1 MGKNDI
7 TFSLHL
13 TLDGKEHLVTAAAA
27 AKEVQRAVDQSRTAA
42 EKCSK
47 AFLGFNNAVTA
58 ISTMRTALQ
67 GLFEEN
73 NAYSASMAKAN
84 TMAGKSGQ
92 ELDQLKGSVAD
103 LAKEVPI
110 ARDALAEGL
119 YQVVSNGVPENNW
132 IDYLRASA
140 KASVGGVADLG
151 ETVKVTSTI
160 IKNYGLTWDDA
171 AAVQDKIQLTAK
183 NGVTSFEQLAQALP
197 RVTGN
202 AATLGVSVDDLMAT
216 FSTLTGVTGNTA
228 EVSTQLAAIFT
239 ALVKPSSEA
248 SKMAA
253 QMGIEFNAAAIKSA
267 GGFRQFLTQLDS
279 SVQQYAAKSGMLSQE
294 IYGKLFGSAESLR
307 ALGPLTGQ
315 LREKF
320 EQNAQAM
327 AGSAG
332 TIDDAFATMASTG
345 SAQMQMLKNTWGDF
359 TDVVAKAA
367 SSIMPALNG
376 VATVGLALNGVSTL
390 KTAFASLAQ
399 GSSALVARLGTLAT
413 ALNVSALASKLAGLK
428 AAWLATQ
435 NYILTGSFT
444 ADAAA
449 ARLTS
454 VSLYGTAAAATVAKV
469 ALRGLLVATGVGAV
483 MAALGFVI
491 EKVIGYF
498 DSSTTAA
505 QTNAGALQDNEQAT
519 KKLSAAKQLIKDV
532 QADAAT
538 RYQAEIQKVQELTRI
553 IRSNTASYADR
564 QAAIKKL
571 QGIIPSYQASIAKDG
586 TLYEK
591 NASAVDKYIRK
602 LNALAMAEAMRDK
615 LKPYYAQLAD
625 IRIAKAKA
633 QKQVQNTRQTI
644 AKANNGKT
652 PEQLT
657 REYAASDATLTPW
670 DKSNADIARH
680 SRAMLG
686 QPSQRDKNEP
696 LISAYN
702 QQVAVLDKY
711 TRSEQA
717 AIKVI
722 NEALG
727 SLTAEESQFYTDLA
741 LGKPTGVTT
750 TTPTTT
756 KNHTTNSHTT
766 NSHTNNTHTTTDKP
780 APQGSLEWYDEAIRK
795 CDNYIKTAT
804 DATAIQKK
812 LQEKATLQA
821 QRKALAIK
829 LGIEQP
835 DKADTTDAL
844 DKLKAQLAAA
854 QADSAQAPNI
864 AAKVRAEAKV
874 SELQS
879 QIDAETAR
887 RLRLTAIVNPQSAA
901 QQAAEQ
907 RRTDYQGASQKMGT
921 IQADF
926 DNGLINKD
934 EALRQVDELNAS
946 IKAKLGEGVKP
957 FKLEVDT
964 SQAKTGI
971 KDFMSTAQNA
981 WSSLSGGVDAVMN
994 LTDTLK
1000 GNGSAWEKMSAVI
1013 NTTFSI
1019 MNAVS
1024 GVMEFINMLT
1034 GSHTALTATDTATTE
1049 VHTAATA
1056 ADTAVTNTDTAAKAG
1071 NAMAGAAQGGASL
1084 PFPANIA
1091 AIAAGVAAVVA
1102 VIAMIGSLAFEH
1114 GGIVP
1119 GTSLTGDRVTAR
1131 VNSGEMIINRR
1142 QQLNLWRLANTRI
1155 APPPAATPA
1164 TLTPATRITPAA
1176 IAQLTQPRRLDIAVT
1191 GRIAG
1196 RDIKLTLDKR
1206 NTLLAR
1212 S

>member
-327 AGSAG
+327 AGGAG

-345 SAQMQMLKNTWGDF
+345 SAQMQMLKNAWGDF

-376 VATVGLALNGVSTL
+376 VATAGLALNGISTL
-390 KTAFASLAQ
+390 KTAFASLTQ
-399 GSSALVARLGTLAT
+399 GCSALVARLGTLAT
-413 ALNVSALASKLAGLK
+413 ALNVSALGSKLAGLK
-428 AAWLATQ
+428 TAWLATQ

-444 ADAAA
+444 AEAAA
-449 ARLTS
+449 ARITS
-454 VSLYGTAAAATVAKV
+454 ASLYGTAAAATVAKV

-538 RYQAEIQKVQELTRI
+538 HYQAEIQKVQELTRI

-644 AKANNGKT
+644 AKANGGKT
-652 PEQLT
+652 PERLT

-670 DKSNADIARH
+670 DKSNADIARRG
-680 SRAMLG
+680 RAALG

-702 QQVAVLDKY
+702 QQVAVLGQY

-727 SLTAEESQFYTDLA
+727 SLTAEESQYYTDLA
-741 LGKPTGVTT
+741 LGKPTGITT
-750 TTPTTT
+750 TTPATTKNHTNKNHTPTTT
-756 KNHTTNSHTT
+756 KD
-766 NSHTNNTHTTTDKP
+766 DKP

-804 DATAIQKK
+804 DATAIQQK

-854 QADSAQAPNI
+854 QADSAQATTI

-887 RLRLTAIVNPQSAA
+887 RLRLTAIVNPQQAA

-907 RRTDYQGASQKMGT
+907 RRTDYQGASQKMIT

-926 DNGLINKD
+926 DNGLISKD
-934 EALRQVDELNAS
+934 EALCQVDELNAS

-964 SQAKTGI
+964 GQAQKQI
-971 KDFMSTAQNA
+971 KDFKSTAQNA

-1013 NTTFSI
+1013 NTTFSV

-1034 GSHTALTATDTATTE
+1034 GSHTAAAATDTATTE
-1049 VHTAATA
+1049 AHTAATA
-1056 ADTAVTNTDTAAKAG
+1056 TDTEVTNTDTSAKAG
-1071 NAMAGAAQGGASL
+1071 NALAGAAKGGSSL

-1102 VIAMIGSLAFEH
+1102 VISMISSIAFEH

-1155 APPPAATPA
+1155 APPPSATPA

>member
-58 ISTMRTALQ
+58 VNTMRTALQ

-332 TIDDAFATMASTG
+332 TIDDAFATMAGTG
-345 SAQMQMLKNTWGDF
+345 SAQMQMLKNAFGTA
-359 TDVVAKAA
+359 TDAVAKAA
-367 SSIMPALNG
+367 STVMPWLNK
-376 VATVGLALNGVSTL
+376 VATAGLALNGLSTI
-390 KTAFASLAQ
+390 KTAFASLTQ
-399 GSSALVARLGTLAT
+399 GCSALVARLGTLAT
-413 ALNVSALASKLAGLK
+413 ALNVSALGSKLAGLK

-444 ADAAA
+444 AEAAA
-449 ARLTS
+449 ARITS
-454 VSLYGTAAAATVAKV
+454 ASLYGTAAAATVAKV

-505 QTNAGALQDNEQAT
+505 QTNAGALADNEQAT

-553 IRSNTASYADR
+553 IRSNTATYADR

-591 NASAVDKYIRK
+591 NATAVDKYIRK

-633 QKQVQNTRQTI
+633 QKQVQNTSQTI
-644 AKANNGKT
+644 AKANGGKS

-657 REYAASDATLTPW
+657 REYAASDATL
-670 DKSNADIARH
+670 DMAGKSNADIARR

-727 SLTAEESQFYTDLA
+727 SLTAEESQYYTDLA

-756 KNHTTNSHTT
+756 NHTTNNHTNSHTT
-766 NSHTNNTHTTTDKP
+766 TKDDKP

-804 DATAIQKK
+804 DATAIQQK
-812 LQEKATLQA
+812 LQEKATLQHN
-821 QRKALAIK
+821 RKALAIK

-854 QADSAQAPNI
+854 QADSAQATTI

-887 RLRLTAIVNPQSAA
+887 RLTLTAIVNPQQAA
-901 QQAAEQ
+901 QQAAQQ
-907 RRTDYQGASQKMGT
+907 RRTDYQGASQQMST

-926 DNGLINKD
+926 DNGLISQD
-934 EALRQVDELNAS
+934 EALRQVDELNTS

-964 SQAKTGI
+964 DKAQTAL
-971 KDFMSTAQNA
+971 KDFKGTAQNA

-1013 NTTFSI
+1013 NTAFSI
-1019 MNAVS
+1019 MSAVS

-1034 GSHTALTATDTATTE
+1034 AGHTAATATDTATTE
-1049 VHTAATA
+1049 AHTAVTAT
-1056 ADTAVTNTDTAAKAG
+1056 DTAVTNTDTTAKAG
-1071 NAMAGAAQGGASL
+1071 NAMAGAAKGGASL

-1102 VIAMIGSLAFEH
+1102 VIAMIGSLAFEQ

-1155 APPPAATPA
+1155 TPPHTATPA

>member
-13 TLDGKEHLVTAAAA
+13 ALDGKEHLVTAAAA

-553 IRSNTASYADR
+553 IRSNAASYADR

-591 NASAVDKYIRK
+591 NAKAVDKYIRK

-657 REYAASDATLTPW
+657 REYAASDATLTLW
-670 DKSNADIARH
+670 DKSNADIARRG
-680 SRAMLG
+680 RAALG
-686 QPSQRDKNEP
+686 QPSQRDKNEQ

-702 QQVAVLDKY
+702 QQVAVLDTY

-722 NEALG
+722 SEALG

-756 KNHTTNSHTT
+756 KNHTNK
-766 NSHTNNTHTTTDKP
+766 NHTNNSHTTTDKP

-804 DATAIQKK
+804 DATAIQQK

-844 DKLKAQLAAA
+844 DKLKAHLAAA
-854 QADSAQAPNI
+854 QADSAQAPTI

-874 SELQS
+874 QS

-887 RLRLTAIVNPQSAA
+887 RLRLTAIVNPQQAA

-907 RRTDYQGASQKMGT
+907 RRTDYQGASQKMST

-934 EALRQVDELNAS
+934 EALRQVDELNTS

-964 SQAKTGI
+964 GQAQKQI
-971 KDFMSTAQNA
+971 KDFKSTAQNA

-1034 GSHTALTATDTATTE
+1034 GSHTALTTTDTSVTE
-1049 VHTAATA
+1049 AHTAATTT
-1056 ADTAVTNTDTAAKAG
+1056 DTSVTNTDTSAKAG
-1071 NAMAGAAQGGASL
+1071 NALAGAAKGGASL
-1084 PFPANIA
+1084 PFRAIIA
-1091 AIAAGVAAVVA
+1091 AIAAGVAAVVVA
-1102 VIAMIGSLAFEH
+1102 IAMISSLAFEH

-1155 APPPAATPA
+1155 APPHTATPA

>member
-413 ALNVSALASKLAGLK
+413 ALNVSALGSKLAGLK

-670 DKSNADIARH
+670 DKSNADIARRG
-680 SRAMLG
+680 RAALG

-702 QQVAVLDKY
+702 QQVAVLDTY

-717 AIKVI
+717 VIKVI

-727 SLTAEESQFYTDLA
+727 SLTAEESQYYTDLA

-756 KNHTTNSHTT
+756 KNHTT

-804 DATAIQKK
+804 DATAIQQK
-812 LQEKATLQA
+812 LQEKAALQA

-844 DKLKAQLAAA
+844 DKLKAQLTAA
-854 QADSAQAPNI
+854 QADSAQAPTI

-887 RLRLTAIVNPQSAA
+887 RLRLTAIVNPQQAA

-907 RRTDYQGASQKMGT
+907 RRTDYQGASQKMST

-926 DNGLINKD
+926 DNGLISQD
-934 EALRQVDELNAS
+934 EALRQVDELNTS

-964 SQAKTGI
+964 GQAQKQI
-971 KDFMSTAQNA
+971 KDFKSTAQNA

-1013 NTTFSI
+1013 NTTFSV

-1034 GSHTALTATDTATTE
+1034 EGHTAATATDTATTE
-1049 VHTAATA
+1049 AHTAVTAT
-1056 ADTAVTNTDTAAKAG
+1056 DTSVTNTDTSAKAG
-1071 NAMAGAAQGGASL
+1071 NALAGAAKGGASL

-1102 VIAMIGSLAFEH
+1102 VIAMISSLAFEH

-1155 APPPAATPA
+1155 APPHTATPA

>member
-399 GSSALVARLGTLAT
+399 GSSALAARLGTLAT
-413 ALNVSALASKLAGLK
+413 ALNVSALGSKLAGLK

-444 ADAAA
+444 AEAAA
-449 ARLTS
+449 ARITS
-454 VSLYGTAAAATVAKV
+454 ASLYGTAAAATVAKV

-538 RYQAEIQKVQELTRI
+538 HYQAEIQKVQELTRI

-702 QQVAVLDKY
+702 QQVAVLDRY
-711 TRSEQA
+711 TRSGQA
-717 AIKVI
+717 VIKVI

-727 SLTAEESQFYTDLA
+727 SLTAEESQYYTDLA
-741 LGKPTGVTT
+741 LGKPTGITT

-756 KNHTTNSHTT
+756 KNHTNKNHTN
-766 NSHTNNTHTTTDKP
+766 NSHTNTTDKP

-804 DATAIQKK
+804 DATAIQQK

-821 QRKALAIK
+821 QRKALVIK

-844 DKLKAQLAAA
+844 DKLKAQLTAA
-854 QADSAQAPNI
+854 QADSAQATTI

-887 RLRLTAIVNPQSAA
+887 RLRLTAIVNPQQAA
-901 QQAAEQ
+901 QQAAQQ
-907 RRTDYQGASQKMGT
+907 RRTDYQGASQQMST

-926 DNGLINKD
+926 DNGLISKD
-934 EALRQVDELNAS
+934 EALRQVDELNTS

-964 SQAKTGI
+964 GQAQKQI
-971 KDFMSTAQNA
+971 KDFKSTAQNA

-1013 NTTFSI
+1013 NTTFSV

-1034 GSHTALTATDTATTE
+1034 GSHTAATATDTATTE
-1049 VHTAATA
+1049 AHTAVTAT
-1056 ADTAVTNTDTAAKAG
+1056 DTAVTNTDTTAKAG
-1071 NAMAGAAQGGASL
+1071 NALAGAAKGGSSL

>member
-413 ALNVSALASKLAGLK
+413 ALNVSALGSKLAGLK

-657 REYAASDATLTPW
+657 REYAASDATLTLW
-670 DKSNADIARH
+670 DKSNADIARRG
-680 SRAMLG
+680 RAALG

-702 QQVAVLDKY
+702 QQVAVLDRY

-717 AIKVI
+717 VIKVI
-722 NEALG
+722 SEALG

-766 NSHTNNTHTTTDKP
+766 TDKP

-804 DATAIQKK
+804 DATAIQQK
-812 LQEKATLQA
+812 LQEKAALQA

-887 RLRLTAIVNPQSAA
+887 RLRLTAIVNPQQAA

-907 RRTDYQGASQKMGT
+907 RRTDYQGASQKMST

-964 SQAKTGI
+964 GQAQKQI
-971 KDFMSTAQNA
+971 KDFKSTAQNA

-1034 GSHTALTATDTATTE
+1034 KGHTAATATDTATTE
-1049 VHTAATA
+1049 AHTAVTAT
-1056 ADTAVTNTDTAAKAG
+1056 DTSVTNTDTSAKAG
-1071 NAMAGAAQGGASL
+1071 NALAGAAKGGASL

-1102 VIAMIGSLAFEH
+1102 VIAMISSLAFEH

-1155 APPPAATPA
+1155 APPHTATPA

>member
-332 TIDDAFATMASTG
+332 TIDDAFATMAGTG
-345 SAQMQMLKNTWGDF
+345 SAQMQMLKNAWGDF
-359 TDVVAKAA
+359 TDAVAKAA
-367 SSIMPALNG
+367 NTLMPALNG
-376 VATVGLALNGVSTL
+376 VATAGLALNGISTL
-390 KTAFASLAQ
+390 KTAFASLTQ
-399 GSSALVARLGTLAT
+399 GCSALVARLGTLAT
-413 ALNVSALASKLAGLK
+413 ALNVSALGSKLAGIK
-428 AAWLATQ
+428 TAWLATQ

-444 ADAAA
+444 AEAAA
-449 ARLTS
+449 ARITS
-454 VSLYGTAAAATVAKV
+454 ASLYGTAAAATVAKV

-591 NASAVDKYIRK
+591 NATAVDKYIRK

-652 PEQLT
+652 PDQLT

-680 SRAMLG
+680 GRAALG

-727 SLTAEESQFYTDLA
+727 SLTAEESQSYTDLA

-756 KNHTTNSHTT
+756 KNHTN
-766 NSHTNNTHTTTDKP
+766 NSHTNNSHTTTDKP

-887 RLRLTAIVNPQSAA
+887 RLHLTAIVNPQQAA

-907 RRTDYQGASQKMGT
+907 RRTDYQGASQKMST

-934 EALRQVDELNAS
+934 EALRQVDELNTS

-964 SQAKTGI
+964 GQAQTQI
-971 KDFMSTAQNA
+971 KDFKSTAQNA

-1000 GNGSAWEKMSAVI
+1000 GNGSAWEKMSAAI

-1034 GSHTALTATDTATTE
+1034 KG
-1049 VHTAATA
+1049 HTAATA
-1056 ADTAVTNTDTAAKAG
+1056 TDTSTTEAHTAVTATDTSVTNTDTSAKAG
-1071 NAMAGAAQGGASL
+1071 NALAGAAKGGASL

-1102 VIAMIGSLAFEH
+1102 VIAMISSLAFEH

-1155 APPPAATPA
+1155 APPPSATPA

>member
-58 ISTMRTALQ
+58 VNTMRTALQ

-332 TIDDAFATMASTG
+332 TIDDAFATMAGTG
-345 SAQMQMLKNTWGDF
+345 SAQMQMLKNAFGTA
-359 TDVVAKAA
+359 TDAVAKAA
-367 SSIMPALNG
+367 STVMPWLNK
-376 VATVGLALNGVSTL
+376 VATAGLALNGLSTI
-390 KTAFASLAQ
+390 KTAFASLTQ
-399 GSSALVARLGTLAT
+399 GCSALAARLATLAT
-413 ALNVSALASKLAGLK
+413 ALNVSALGSKLAGLK

-444 ADAAA
+444 AEAAA

-454 VSLYGTAAAATVAKV
+454 ASLYGTAAAATVAKV

-505 QTNAGALQDNEQAT
+505 QTNAGALADNEQAT

-591 NASAVDKYIRK
+591 NATAVDKYIRK

-633 QKQVQNTRQTI
+633 QKQVQNTSQAI
-644 AKANNGKT
+644 AKANGGKS

-657 REYAASDATLTPW
+657 REYAASDATL
-670 DKSNADIARH
+670 DMAGKSNADIARR

-727 SLTAEESQFYTDLA
+727 SLTAEESRLYTDLA
-741 LGKPTGVTT
+741 LGKPTGITT

-756 KNHTTNSHTT
+756 KNHNTNTNSHTT
-766 NSHTNNTHTTTDKP
+766 TKDDKP

-804 DATAIQKK
+804 DATAIQQK
-812 LQEKATLQA
+812 LQEKATLQHN
-821 QRKALAIK
+821 RKALAIK

-854 QADSAQAPNI
+854 QADSAQATTI

-874 SELQS
+874 RELQG

-887 RLRLTAIVNPQSAA
+887 RLTLTAIVNPQQAA
-901 QQAAEQ
+901 QQAAQQ
-907 RRTDYQGASQKMGT
+907 RRTDYQGASQQMST

-926 DNGLINKD
+926 DNGLISQD
-934 EALRQVDELNAS
+934 EALRQVDELNTS

-964 SQAKTGI
+964 DKAQTAL
-971 KDFMSTAQNA
+971 KDFKGTAQNA

-1013 NTTFSI
+1013 NTAFSI
-1019 MNAVS
+1019 MSAVS

-1034 GSHTALTATDTATTE
+1034 EGHTAATATDTATTE
-1049 VHTAATA
+1049 AHTAVTTT
-1056 ADTAVTNTDTAAKAG
+1056 DTAVTNTDTTAKAG
-1071 NAMAGAAQGGASL
+1071 NALAGAAKGGSSL

-1155 APPPAATPA
+1155 APPHTATPA